1 MALRRDSVNLTACD
15 KDLIKVPQKTEYWG
29 LDLVD
34 MVIAGFS
41 KEKPVLVYFD
51 PDVDGL
57 IAGYL
62 AVRFFSK
69 LGFPIRT
76 HINSNREHGFK

>member
-29 LDLVD
+29 LDLVE

-51 PDVDGL
+51 RDG
-57 IAGYL
+57 
-62 AVRFFSK
+62 FS
-69 LGFPIRT
+69 
-76 HINSNREHGFK
+76 N